1 MASTNI
7 YQVLL
12 ILTDGVIH
20 DMQQTKELVVG
31 ASELP
36 CSVIIVGVGE
46 ADFGQ
51 MEQLDADERLL
62 RAQSGRVAKRD
73 IVQFVEFKECVKRG
87 NLAEEVL
94 REIPD

>member
-1 MASTNI
+1 M
-7 YQVLL
+7 
-12 ILTDGVIH
+12 
-20 DMQQTKELVVG
+20 G

-46 ADFGQ
+46 ADFGM

-94 REIPD
+94 REIPDQVVSCMEQAGFKPNRVAVDIHNI